1 MDTSIFSDRQVLL
14 SQGLQWDGGGGT
26 ADRFWAQVGAQRTPF
41 SLHNS
46 AIAAALL
53 SGPSS
58 ELVTGPT

>member
-1 MDTSIFSDRQVLL
+1 M
-14 SQGLQWDGGGGT
+14 DGGGGT

-46 AIAAALL
+46 AIAAAPL